1 MLPSSPFVMPS
12 RLQTI
17 HRAFMSSK
25 LAFRHGLLAALCVA
39 LVGLLPVASHAN
51 TPSPNSMQ
59 LVGEG
64 TLRWLGLK
72 IYDAKLFTSNA
83 SAETDLFRQPF
94 ALELIYARSLDG
106 QKIAERSLEEIQKLG
121 IGKPEQ
127 HQRWLAQMIQ
137 IFPNVK
143 EGDKIRGIYTPE
155 KSAIF
160 LLNDQ
165 PIGRVDDAVFAKA
178 FFAIWLDPKTS
189 EPKLRQSLL
198 GPLLSRR

>member
-1 MLPSSPFVMPS
+1 MNAFRSTRQLALGWLFTVTALAFAGMPGVGHANASPANSSSPS
-12 RLQTI
+12 
-17 HRAFMSSK
+17 
-25 LAFRHGLLAALCVA
+25 
-39 LVGLLPVASHAN
+39 
-51 TPSPNSMQ
+51 SMQ

-72 IYDAKLFTSNA
+72 IYDAKLFAGDTTSTA
-83 SAETDLFRQPF
+83 DLFRQPF

-106 QKIAERSLEEIQKLG
+106 QKIAERSLEEIRKLG
-121 IGKPEQ
+121 IGEPKD
-127 HQRWLAQMIQ
+127 HQRWLEQMIT

-143 EGDKIRGIYTPE
+143 EGDRIRGVYSPG
-155 KSAIF
+155 KSAVF

-165 PIGRVDDAVFAKA
+165 SIGRIDDALFARG